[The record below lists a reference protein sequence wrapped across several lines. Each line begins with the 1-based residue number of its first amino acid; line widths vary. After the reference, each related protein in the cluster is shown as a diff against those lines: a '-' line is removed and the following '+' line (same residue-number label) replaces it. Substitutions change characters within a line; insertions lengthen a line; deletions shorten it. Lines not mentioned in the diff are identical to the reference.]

1 MSQLKKVLITVPD
14 ALLKEVDSLA
24 GKEAISR
31 SELVLKAV
39 KLYLSEKENMRKAD
53 RMKKGYQE
61 MAEIN
66 AELAELCLN
75 AEAEVLS
82 AYEEKLAEC
91 E

>member
-75 AEAEVLS
+75 AEAEALS